1 MHRREVSNARQLVAA
16 VAEAPAQEHVGADDS
31 PITIVEY
38 DASWPAFYTAER
50 ERLRGLLPELHISHI
65 GSTAVPSLAAK
76 PIIDM
81 IALVDDLDSS
91 AGRVIERAGYFMPA
105 RFNKGLEHRRYL
117 CYPSESF
124 RSHHL
129 HLVDEPNDLEMCV
142 RFRDLLRADAQLAEQ
157 YATLKR
163 LLAAQFQSD
172 RESYTKAKTG
182 FIHEAEMRLSPEE
195 GRRASEGNGS
205 VSDQNGRA
213 SAGRRA

>member
-1 MHRREVSNARQLVAA
+1 MNRRNGRSANGHVAVTDPPA
-16 VAEAPAQEHVGADDS
+16 HAQEHVGADDS
-31 PITIVEY
+31 PIKIVDY
-38 DASWPAFYTAER
+38 DDAWPAYYAAER
-50 ERLRGLLPELHISHI
+50 ERLGELLPELRIFHI

-81 IALVDDLDSS
+81 IALVNDLDAS
-91 AGRVIERAGYFMPA
+91 AARVVRRAGYFLPA

-129 HLVDEPNDLEMCV
+129 HLVDEPNDLELCL
-142 RFRDLLRADAQLAEQ
+142 RFRDLLRSDTGLAEQ
-157 YATLKR
+157 YVTLKR

-182 FIHEAEMRLSPEE
+182 FIHDAEMRAAPAE
-195 GRRASEGNGS
+195 NGS
-205 VSDQNGRA
+205 PHPA
-213 SAGRRA
+213 RRT